1 MNRQN
6 KINALD
12 EAFKGNLKNL
22 AKIKAEQQNVSCM
35 VIIHNDIYR
44 ISGIYPKLPKHE
56 IFLNRDLT
64 AAEYKDFLKTMPQSF
79 NEITIHKP
87 SK

>member
-12 EAFKGNLKNL
+12 EAFKGNLKSI
-22 AKIKAEQQNVSCM
+22 AKIKAKQENLTCM
-35 VIIHNDIYR
+35 VFVHNDIYR
-44 ISGIYPKLPKHE
+44 ISSIYPKLPKYDMY
-56 IFLNRDLT
+56 LDRDLT
-64 AAEYKDFLKTMPQSF
+64 AAEYKEFLKEMPQSF
-79 NEITIHKP
+79 NSITIHKP

>member
-6 KINALD
+6 KIKALD
-12 EAFKGNLKNL
+12 EAFKGNLSNL

-35 VIIHNDIYR
+35 VIIDNGIYR
-44 ISGIYPKLPKHE
+44 INSIYPKLPKYE

-64 AAEYKDFLKTMPQSF
+64 AAEYKDFLKEMPKSF
-79 NEITIHKP
+79 NEITIRKP